1 MEYSKQALWLR
12 FLISEVF
19 RSNLELTTSLL
30 GQTTAL
36 SREQPFFIR
45 WVIHNGS
52 ICLIYFMEDI
62 IADTLTKPLSSTKA
76 KHFAAVLG
84 LRAGTRHADITIYI
98 LLIPFYDILHRV
110 RRYYTFLLV

>member
-19 RSNLELTTSLL
+19 GSNLELTTSLL

-62 IADTLTKPLSSTKA
+62 IADTLTKPLSSTRRSISLLSLD
-76 KHFAAVLG
+76 FAQGPGMRTLPY
-84 LRAGTRHADITIYI
+84 T
-98 LLIPFYDILHRV
+98 
-110 RRYYTFLLV
+110 YY